1 MTNHQLD
8 ERRVSELNAE
18 IERLR
23 GALEQIASS
32 KESPVAITPQQ
43 NYWRCKDIARA
54 ALGHRP

>member
-23 GALEQIASS
+23 GALERISNLPKWVSQPHDAANW
-32 KESPVAITPQQ
+32 AI
-43 NYWRCKDIARA
+43 DIARA
-54 ALGHRP
+54 ALEHRP